1 MCQEDEKVKS
11 SETMRISRNIT
22 QPSLH
27 MQADAPEKWNGGSLQ
42 AALWCLIIRFQPCN
56 ILQMFVKEVRV
67 VNEQRALN
75 YTINTINY
83 TITPFFHDSGW
94 EKVGT
99 EPKMMSTAVD
109 TRVECPVNQG
119 QSSEMVLE

>member
-1 MCQEDEKVKS
+1 
-11 SETMRISRNIT
+11 
-22 QPSLH
+22 
-27 MQADAPEKWNGGSLQ
+27 
-42 AALWCLIIRFQPCN
+42 
-56 ILQMFVKEVRV
+56 MFVKEVRV